1 MKHMY
6 QTPKTHQATLVR
18 AAQILCA
25 SGEAPAPARLE
36 VTNETANDK
45 AAY

>member
-18 AAQILCA
+18 AVRILCA
-25 SGEAPAPARLE
+25 SGEAPAPRRLE
-36 VTNETANDK
+36 VSTETADSF
-45 AAY
+45 AAF